1 MFAHGELNTRLA
13 HTLRFNRFL
22 TIAIIINL
30 FIYSIQDSGN
40 QSMVC
45 HILLSLSWIILGLY
59 IISNEILLWVTN
71 KPDLSSQHSCE
82 NLSEFNTILTTVMIV
97 SLTIFTGNSD
107 YIFLS
112 LIPLI
117 QCISYGKTKL
127 SLKIFIGCAVIIF
140 FANVFGWFEKEFL
153 ISNQNIILTKTLSFL
168 TVMGVLTYLVKIFN
182 SVIEFAGNKADVLH
196 NMATTDALT
205 GLINRREFNRRIAEE
220 FSRAKRHNTQLSLA
234 LFDIDFFKKIND
246 TYGHHAGD
254 VILKELGS
262 LISNK
267 TRTSDVACRYGG
279 EEFVLILPE
288 TSQVEAFELLDRL
301 REIVAEE
308 IFNKSAKPIKATISV
323 GVAQL
328 DLSDKS
334 PVDFCERADKAL
346 YRAKEGGRNRVERAS
361 LGLPKIELVY
371 RKKVS

>member
-1 MFAHGELNTRLA
+1 MFAHGEINTRLA

-45 HILLSLSWIILGLY
+45 HILLSLSWIMLGLY
-59 IISNEILLWVTN
+59 IISNEILLWVTS

-82 NLSEFNTILTTVMIV
+82 NLSEFNTILTAVIIV

-127 SLKIFIGCAVIIF
+127 SLKIFISCTVIIF
-140 FANVFGWFEKEFL
+140 IANVFGWFEKEFL

-182 SVIEFAGNKADVLH
+182 SVIEFAGNKADVFH

-328 DLSDKS
+328 DLSDKT

>member
-1 MFAHGELNTRLA
+1 LFAHGEINTRLS

-30 FIYSIQDSGN
+30 FVYSVQDTASH
-40 QSMVC
+40 SMIC
-45 HILLSLSWIILGLY
+45 HVLLSLSWIVLGLY
-59 IISNEILLWVTN
+59 IISNEILIWIIN
-71 KPDLSSQHSCE
+71 KPDLSSQNSCE
-82 NLSEFNTILTTVMIV
+82 TLSKLNTILTAGFII
-97 SLTIFTGNSD
+97 LITIFTGNND

-117 QCISYGKTKL
+117 QGISYGKTKL
-127 SLKIFIGCAVIIF
+127 SLNIFIICACIILI
-140 FANVFGWFEKEFL
+140 ANIFGWFEKEFL

-168 TVMGVLTYLVKIFN
+168 TVMGVLTYLGKIFN
-182 SVIEFAGNKADVLH
+182 RFIEFAGNKADVLH

-220 FSRAKRHNTQLSLA
+220 FSRAKRHKTQLSLA

-246 TYGHHAGD
+246 TYGHNAGD

-288 TSQVEAFELLDRL
+288 TSQVEAYELLDRL
-301 REIVAEE
+301 RQIVAEE
-308 IFNKSAKPIKATISV
+308 IFNKTAKPIKATISV

-328 DLSDKS
+328 DLSDKT

-346 YRAKEGGRNRVERAS
+346 YKAKEGGRNRVERAS

-371 RKKVS
+371 KRKAC

>member
-1 MFAHGELNTRLA
+1 M
-13 HTLRFNRFL
+13 
-22 TIAIIINL
+22 
-30 FIYSIQDSGN
+30 
-40 QSMVC
+40 
-45 HILLSLSWIILGLY
+45 
-59 IISNEILLWVTN
+59 WVTS

-82 NLSEFNTILTTVMIV
+82 NLSEFNTILTAVIIV

-127 SLKIFIGCAVIIF
+127 SLKIFISCTVIIF
-140 FANVFGWFEKEFL
+140 IANVFGWFEKEFL

-328 DLSDKS
+328 DLSDKT

>member
-1 MFAHGELNTRLA
+1 MFAHGELNTRLS

-30 FIYSIQDSGN
+30 FIYSIQDTGN
-40 QSMVC
+40 HSTVC
-45 HILLSLSWIILGLY
+45 HILLSLGWIMLGLY
-59 IISNEILLWVTN
+59 SISNEILLWVTN

-82 NLSEFNTILTTVMIV
+82 TLSEFNTIFTTVLIV

-117 QCISYGKTKL
+117 QGISYGKTKL
-127 SLKIFIGCAVIIF
+127 SLKIFISCAVIVF
-140 FANVFGWFEKEFL
+140 LANIFGWFEKEFL
-153 ISNQNIILTKTLSFL
+153 ISNQNVILTKTLSFL
-168 TVMGVLTYLVKIFN
+168 TVMGILTYLVKIFN

-220 FSRAKRHNTQLSLA
+220 FSRAKRHKTQLSLA

-288 TSQVEAFELLDRL
+288 TSQVEAYELLDRL

-308 IFNKSAKPIKATISV
+308 IFNKTAKPIKATISV

-328 DLSDKS
+328 DLSDKT

-346 YRAKEGGRNRVERAS
+346 YKAKEGGRNRVERAS

>member
-1 MFAHGELNTRLA
+1 MFAHGELNTRLT

-22 TIAIIINL
+22 TIALIINL
-30 FIYSIQDSGN
+30 VVYSLQDYGN
-40 QSMVC
+40 HSMTC
-45 HILLSLSWIILGLY
+45 HIFLSLSWIILGLY
-59 IISNEILLWVTN
+59 IISNEILIWVTN

-82 NLSEFNTILTTVMIV
+82 TLSGFNTVLTASLIIM
-97 SLTIFTGNSD
+97 LTIFTGNSD

-117 QCISYGKTKL
+117 QGISYGNTKL
-127 SLKIFIGCAVIIF
+127 SLNIFITCAGIIF
-140 FANVFGWFEKEFL
+140 IANIFGWFQKDFL
-153 ISNQNIILTKTLSFL
+153 ISNQNVILTKTLSFL

-182 SVIEFAGNKADVLH
+182 SFIEFAGNKADVLH

-205 GLINRREFNRRIAEE
+205 GLMNRREFNRRIAEE
-220 FSRAKRHNTQLSLA
+220 FSRAKRHKTQLSLA

-246 TYGHHAGD
+246 TYGHNAGD

-262 LISNK
+262 LISSK
-267 TRTSDVACRYGG
+267 TRTSDIACRYGG

-288 TSQVEAFELLDRL
+288 TSQVEAYELLDRL
-301 REIVAEE
+301 RQIVAEE
-308 IFNKSAKPIKATISV
+308 IFNQAEKPIKATISV

-328 DLSDKS
+328 DLSDKN
-334 PVDFCERADKAL
+334 PIDFCERADKAL
-346 YRAKEGGRNRVERAS
+346 YKAKESGRNRVERAS

-371 RKKVS
+371 KKKVS